1 MYNLTDDTE
10 IDVSIGVN
18 FFAPKCAD
26 RDLNFDTRNSHAM
39 ANSACNFLCSFC
51 KHGLKEVK
59 PHLKSFGDYKKRVA
73 ELMEQGK
80 MFKFTGGEPCMN
92 PYLPEMIR
100 TVKEN
105 GRNSIFRYKWLNVKN
120 HKRVTR

>member
-1 MYNLTDDTE
+1 MYNLSDDTE

-26 RDLNFDTRNSHAM
+26 RDLNFDTRNSHAI
-39 ANSACNFLCSFC
+39 ANSACNFRCSFC

-59 PHLKSFGDYKKRVA
+59 PHLKLFGDYKKRVV
-73 ELMEQGK
+73 ELMGQGK

-92 PYLPEMIR
+92 PYLPEMIKV
-100 TVKEN
+100 VKEN

-120 HKRVTR
+120 YRKVII